1 MPGVQNRLTDSLAK
15 LQSIYAEDFWQT
27 STLNYEVAG
36 SSELFDGFSE
46 FKQLKL
52 SIPAGNQSGVLYH
65 EDIQLRAA
73 DADIDIVFLFAVK
86 MPSGGI
92 VTCTIADVNQ
102 VSGATTV
109 TTLNLSQSDAV
120 INAPGI
126 LSPQWNIFRS
136 DMFQIPSGQ
145 LLPAVNV
152 EIAFEPNDPTEDFYF
167 TTPAIYPAYEFG
179 SANLAVPAIASF
191 LPDVMFQADLDAET
205 TPDRAMLRLIDIA
218 YLGLGESMQLTQDF
232 AYIDTEEGYDPNIDT
247 TKSKL
252 VNSSVADL
260 DTLIWLCK
268 FTGTQPITRFNFS
281 PETIADAFVLDSSDL
296 DSGDQLRLTSYSEL
310 NPPILDVQAQETL
323 LRWQLDT
330 GYYGKNA
337 GTMSAVTEAAKLQLI
352 NEKEVTVIYDYG
364 TEPFVINIQTKWS
377 ETLGAIG
384 PEVIGESS
392 PIVLESI
399 EPARPLGT
407 KITHEYVE

>member
-1 MPGVQNRLTDSLAK
+1 MSGIQNRLTDSLAK

-27 STLNYEVAG
+27 STLNYVVDG
-36 SSELFDGFSE
+36 SSELFNGFSE

-65 EDIQLRAA
+65 QDIQLMAT
-73 DADIDIVFLFAVK
+73 DVDIDIVFLFAVK
-86 MPSGGI
+86 MPSGGV
-92 VTCTIADVNQ
+92 VTCTISDVNE
-102 VSGATTV
+102 VSIAETV
-109 TTLNLSQSDAV
+109 TSVNLSQSDAV

-136 DMFQIPSGQ
+136 DMFQIPAGQ

-152 EIAFEPNDPTEDFYF
+152 EISFEPNDPTEDFYF
-167 TTPAIYPAYEFG
+167 TTPAIYPAYEF
-179 SANLAVPAIASF
+179 SSVNLAVPLIASF

-205 TPDRAMLRLIDIA
+205 SPDRAMLRLIDIA
-218 YLGLGESMQLTQDF
+218 YLGLGESIQLTQDF
-232 AYIDTEEGYDPNIDT
+232 AYIDIEEGYNPNVDT

-252 VNSSVADL
+252 VNSSVAEL
-260 DTLIWLCK
+260 DTLVWLCK

-281 PETIADAFVLDSSDL
+281 PETVEAAFVLDSSNL
-296 DSGDQLRLTSYSEL
+296 DSTNQIRLTSYTEL
-310 NPPILDVQAQETL
+310 NPPLLDVAAQKAL

-330 GYYGKNA
+330 GYYGRNA
-337 GTMSAVTEAAKLQLI
+337 GTLSAVTEATKLQLI
-352 NEKEVTVIYDYG
+352 NDKEVTVDYDYAA
-364 TEPFVINIQTKWS
+364 EPFVINIQTRWS
-377 ETLGAIG
+377 ETFGAIG
-384 PEVIGESS
+384 PEAIGQSS
-392 PIVLESI
+392 EVVLESI